1 MSMGIPHKTKM
12 LTFSALLAAIG
23 VAIIFVGSLIETLDL
38 SMAALASFFCLFAV
52 LEIRGIYPWLIFSV
66 TGILSV
72 VLMPYNL
79 GGWFYLLFFGY
90 YPILK
95 NIIERLKKPLA
106 WTIKLLI
113 CNAAM
118 IAGVLTI
125 FYLLTPDTSGK
136 TFIDAFGYA
145 FGVAEFG
152 APIVIGV
159 YLLANV
165 TFVVYDI
172 ALSKLIVVYYFKIR
186 KKLKFLK

>member
-1 MSMGIPHKTKM
+1 MSRGIPHKTKM

-52 LEIRGIYPWLIFSV
+52 LEIRGVYPWLIFSV

-136 TFIDAFGYA
+136 TVIDAFGYA

>member
-1 MSMGIPHKTKM
+1 MKRGIPQRTKA
-12 LTFSALLAAIG
+12 LTFSALLSAMG
-23 VAIIFVGSLIETLDL
+23 VAIIFIGSLIQTLDL

-52 LEIRGIYPWLIFSV
+52 LEMRGMYPWLIFAV
-66 TGILSV
+66 TGLLSV

-95 NIIERLKKPLA
+95 NIIERLKKPLS

-113 CNAAM
+113 CNVA
-118 IAGVLTI
+118 IIVGILIV

-136 TFIDAFGYA
+136 NLIDAFGYV
-145 FGVAEFG
+145 FGVGELG
-152 APIVIGV
+152 TPIIVGV

-165 TFVVYDI
+165 TFAVYDV
-172 ALSKLIVVYYFKIR
+172 ALTKLIIVYYFKIR